1 MASLPDEPHPDDII
15 ILGALSQAPEDDE
28 ASTTS
33 FDFATSLPD
42 ILGSATASVINA
54 SASVYAFQGLAA
66 VRSET
71 TLIAQVAGRAIEID
85 DFNPPVWYLNF
96 PLKMNDAALQNLRD
110 HAQTMHD
117 FKCWLSMKW
126 WSNVFQMFPTDL
138 GILNKMIQSAAFV
151 QVAMKELPQSPIII
165 DLAMRNFQSLDE
177 QARNAIEPVLQGIV
191 QSASTSTTDYTVQKM
206 VLAEKHEYLDDQRI
220 LSTLRQICFSIGESF
235 YDVQEGKNSSRR
247 WVKCQVG
254 FVQYEGLF
262 DIFQWRQV
270 SGQINKAFKDSC
282 EDFISRRTIDVPVSD
297 DDTHEAFQP
306 SVPFSNEDERLA
318 RMIREEESRFVRST
332 IDVPVD

>member
-15 ILGALSQAPEDDE
+15 TLGALSQAPEDDE
-28 ASTTS
+28 ASIAS

-151 QVAMKELPQSPIII
+151 QVAMKELPQSPMLHSVRGPQSTSEEITCPFSELHNRII

-220 LSTLRQICFSIGESF
+220 LSSEFPNHDQ
-235 YDVQEGKNSSRR
+235 
-247 WVKCQVG
+247 
-254 FVQYEGLF
+254 
-262 DIFQWRQV
+262 
-270 SGQINKAFKDSC
+270 
-282 EDFISRRTIDVPVSD
+282 
-297 DDTHEAFQP
+297 
-306 SVPFSNEDERLA
+306 
-318 RMIREEESRFVRST
+318 
-332 IDVPVD
+332 